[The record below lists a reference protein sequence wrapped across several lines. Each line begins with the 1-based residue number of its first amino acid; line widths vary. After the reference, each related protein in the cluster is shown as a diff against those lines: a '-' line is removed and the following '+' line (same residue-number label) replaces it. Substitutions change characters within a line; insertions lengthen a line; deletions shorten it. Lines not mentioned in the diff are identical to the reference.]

1 MNGRM
6 YEKGK
11 SNRRGRLYEAR
22 RFKGRQGR
30 GKKEYEK
37 TGRVYIFEWMRIELE
52 KETKH
57 KCTVS
62 DRLTRADKTKEAILF
77 TCNPRP
83 LEEK

>member
-1 MNGRM
+1 MEGCVNGRM

-37 TGRVYIFEWMRIELE
+37 TESLRIELE
-52 KETKH
+52 KEMKH
-57 KCTVS
+57 WSCVS
-62 DRLTRADKTKEAILF
+62 DRLTRAGKTKEAILS
-77 TCNPRP
+77 TCNSRP
-83 LEEK
+83 LKEK